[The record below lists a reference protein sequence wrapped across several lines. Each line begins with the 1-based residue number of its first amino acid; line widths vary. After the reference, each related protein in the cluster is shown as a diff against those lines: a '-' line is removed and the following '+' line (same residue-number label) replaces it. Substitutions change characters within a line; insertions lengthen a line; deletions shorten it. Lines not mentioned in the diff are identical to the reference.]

1 MTRPRCP
8 GVAPGSLVVRAAVVL
23 LLVIAS
29 LVPLA
34 GRRAEAALP
43 APPAPVAPAPTPATV
58 EITQLG
64 PSTLTPAATLVIRG
78 AVVNRGT
85 EPISGLTVSLHLG
98 PAVSGRDELHA
109 LRARPIAQP
118 LAARQ
123 QTLGDTPLAPGQRRT
138 FTLSVAARDL
148 GLSATGVY
156 PLQVTAVGGVAGSYR
171 DVGTANTAIPYLP
184 APPGHRM
191 HLAFVVPLTAAPAL
205 AGDDTLTDSAAEA
218 TLHHAVAPG
227 GRLGTLLDAAGTR
240 GATPVVDPALVE
252 ALQALAGPHRLQGNT
267 AVHPGDAAAKA
278 WLSRL
283 RARVGRSGL
292 ARLPYGDPDLEA
304 LAHGGLPE
312 SLQEADR
319 RGADVLQQALG
330 TVGDPRIGAPPGG
343 VVDDAGL
350 DVMAT
355 RLGTSSVVLRGDSVS
370 TVAGTGV
377 VALSG
382 RAAPERA
389 LLTDPSL
396 TALLGSGPG
405 TASILASQ
413 DVVAEAAA
421 AALGTPDAP
430 SAALVVPLPV
440 TVPGGSWQRQVTA
453 ELAASPLL
461 APTGLVS
468 LAAATPG
475 DSIVVGSGPAGGA
488 GDGSAGPAGPELGA
502 GVLANVRNLRAD
514 VADLQTALPNFPAD
528 DRPCPTL
535 PEPPARQPAEQ
546 LTDPACR
553 ALLLAVAAAWR
564 QPADA
569 PGGLPGGG
577 PAGSDA
583 QQKIARVSLGA
594 IRASVRAVAS
604 HEVALTSRTGRVP
617 VTLENNLGEPVRVTL
632 VLGTADRASVRS
644 GAAVARTVQ
653 PGQKVQVEVEVRA
666 AAAGTFPVTL
676 SLLSPGGRLFGT
688 PSQVLVRSTAY
699 GVLAVALTV
708 GALAVLVVAVLYR
721 AARGLWRG
729 RQRRMDRASDTART
743 GTA

>member
-1 MTRPRCP
+1 
-8 GVAPGSLVVRAAVVL
+8 VL
-23 LLVIAS
+23 LLLVLLFVAS
-29 LVPLA
+29 LVPAA
-34 GRRAEAALP
+34 GQRAQAAMP
-43 APPAPVAPAPTPATV
+43 APPAAPVPAPTPVAV
-58 EITQLG
+58 EVAQLG
-64 PSTLTPAATLVIRG
+64 PSTLTAAATLVVRG
-78 AVVNRGT
+78 AVVNRGADPVT
-85 EPISGLTVSLHLG
+85 GLTVSLHLG

-118 LAARQ
+118 LATRQ
-123 QTLGDTPLAPGQRRT
+123 QAVGDIPLMPGARRA
-138 FTLSVAARDL
+138 FTISVAAGDL
-148 GLSATGVY
+148 GLSAAGVY
-156 PLQVTAVGGVAGSYR
+156 PLQVTAVGGVSGSYR

-184 APPGHRM
+184 ARPSHRM
-191 HLAFVVPLTAAPAL
+191 HLAFVVPLTVAPAL
-205 AGDDTLTDSAAEA
+205 AGSDTLTDAAAETA
-218 TLHHAVAPG
+218 LDEAVTAG
-227 GRLGTLLDAAGTR
+227 GRLAVLLDAAGTS
-240 GATPVVDPALVE
+240 GATPVIDPALVE
-252 ALQALAGPHRLQGNT
+252 ALQVLGGPHRLQGAP
-267 AVHPGDAAAKA
+267 AVRPGDAAARA
-278 WLSRL
+278 WLGRL
-283 RARVGRSGL
+283 RTLAGRSGL
-292 ARLPYGDPDLEA
+292 VRLPYGDPDLEA

-312 SLQEADR
+312 SLQEANR
-319 RGADVLQQALG
+319 RGATVLQQALG
-330 TVGDPRIGAPPGG
+330 TAGDARVGVPPGG
-343 VVDDAGL
+343 IVDEAGL

-355 RLGTSSVVLRGDSVS
+355 RLGTRSVVLRGDSVS

-396 TALLGSGPG
+396 AALLSSGPG
-405 TASILASQ
+405 TAPTLAAQ

-430 SAALVVPLPV
+430 SAALVIPLPV
-440 TVPGGSWQRQVTA
+440 TAPGGSWQRRVTA
-453 ELAASPLL
+453 ALAASPLL
-461 APTGLVS
+461 APIGLAS
-468 LAAATPG
+468 LAAAGPG
-475 DSIVVGSGPAGGA
+475 DSVTVGSGPAGGVQ
-488 GDGSAGPAGPELGA
+488 DGGAPRSTSRELGA

-535 PEPPARQPAEQ
+535 PQPPARQPAEQ

-553 ALLLAVAAAWR
+553 ALLLAVSAAWR

-569 PGGLPGGG
+569 AGGLPGGG
-577 PAGSDA
+577 PGGSDA
-583 QQKIARVSLGA
+583 QQAIARASLDS
-594 IRASVRAVAS
+594 IRGSVRAVAS

-676 SLLSPGGRLFGT
+676 SLLSPGGRLFGR

-721 AARGLWRG
+721 AGRGLWRG
-729 RQRRMDRASDTART
+729 RRRRRERAGRPAGT
-743 GTA
+743 GAA

>member
-1 MTRPRCP
+1 
-8 GVAPGSLVVRAAVVL
+8 VVRAAVVL

-43 APPAPVAPAPTPATV
+43 APPALVAPAPTPATV
-58 EITQLG
+58 EITQLS
-64 PSTLTPAATLVIRG
+64 PSTLTPAATLVIGG

-85 EPISGLTVSLHLG
+85 EPITGLTVSLHLG

-138 FTLSVAARDL
+138 FTLSAAGRDL
-148 GLSATGVY
+148 GLRATGVY
-156 PLQVTAVGGVAGSYR
+156 PLQVTAVGGVVGSYR

-184 APPGHRM
+184 SRPGHRM

-292 ARLPYGDPDLEA
+292 VRLPYGDPDLEA

-319 RGADVLQQALG
+319 RGAHVLQQALG
-330 TVGDPRIGAPPGG
+330 TVGDPRLGVPPGG

-405 TASILASQ
+405 SAATLAAQ
-413 DVVAEAAA
+413 DIVAEAAA

-488 GDGSAGPAGPELGA
+488 GDGGAGSAVSAGSAGPVGPAGPELGA

-514 VADLQTALPNFPAD
+514 VADLQSALPNFPAD

-553 ALLLAVAAAWR
+553 ALLLAVSAAWR

-569 PGGLPGGG
+569 PGGLPGG

-583 QQKIARVSLGA
+583 QQAIARASLGA
-594 IRASVRAVAS
+594 IRASVRALAS

-729 RQRRMDRASDTART
+729 RQRRMDRESDTARR

>member
-1 MTRPRCP
+1 M
-8 GVAPGSLVVRAAVVL
+8 VRAAVVL

-58 EITQLG
+58 EIAQLG

-85 EPISGLTVSLHLG
+85 EPITGLTVSLHLG

-123 QTLGDTPLAPGQRRT
+123 QTLGDTPLAPGQRRS
-138 FTLSVAARDL
+138 FTLSVAAQDL
-148 GLSATGVY
+148 GLRAAGVY
-156 PLQVTAVGGVAGSYR
+156 PLQVTAVGGVVGSYR

-184 APPGHRM
+184 ARPGHRM

-218 TLHHAVAPG
+218 TLHHAVAPS
-227 GRLGTLLDAAGTR
+227 GRLATLLDAAATR

-267 AVHPGDAAAKA
+267 AMHAGDAAAKS

-283 RARVGRSGL
+283 RALAGRSGL
-292 ARLPYGDPDLEA
+292 VRLPYGDPDPEA

-319 RGADVLQQALG
+319 RGTHVLQQALG
-330 TVGDPRIGAPPGG
+330 TVGDPHIGAPPGG

-413 DVVAEAAA
+413 DIVAEAAA

-440 TVPGGSWQRQVTA
+440 TVPGGSWQRQVAA

-461 APTGLVS
+461 APNGLVS

-488 GDGSAGPAGPELGA
+488 GDGNAGSAGSAVSAGPELGA
-502 GVLANVRNLRAD
+502 GLLGNVRNLRAD
-514 VADLQTALPNFPAD
+514 VADLQSALPNFPAD

-535 PEPPARQPAEQ
+535 PGPPARQPAEQ

-553 ALLLAVAAAWR
+553 ALLLAVSAAWR

-583 QQKIARVSLGA
+583 QQAIARASLDA

-644 GAAVARTVQ
+644 GAAVERTVQ